1 MLSLQDTT
9 VLPVEWSKALD
20 NLRNKADAMPEEEL
34 KEIFKRE
41 WGVGIE
47 DVNGGNVVG
56 FNRRVEEGGLGEGA
70 DRDHWLLDYC
80 SIPDSHVLKMS
91 TSGSPVTV
99 GDIKSIRPQAFASAS
114 IGQVHLAT
122 LKDDS
127 HLILKVQ
134 YPDILTSITNDIA
147 NLQGLI
153 RYMNVV
159 PKGVF
164 LDSII
169 EQGVREVEG
178 ECDYEREQRGMARYR
193 SLLEGGERPALR
205 ATLVGEGVLAGLN
218 AHHPPNPPFFPLHSA
233 DPELKALGFQIPKVV
248 PGLTTKRIL
257 VTEYAYGVTIDKCEG
272 MSQEVR
278 DNIGRG
284 VLRLTLLELFV
295 WR

>member
-205 ATLVGEGVLAGLN
+205 ATLVGEGFWLA
-218 AHHPPNPPFFPLHSA
+218 
-233 DPELKALGFQIPKVV
+233 
-248 PGLTTKRIL
+248 
-257 VTEYAYGVTIDKCEG
+257 
-272 MSQEVR
+272 
-278 DNIGRG
+278 
-284 VLRLTLLELFV
+284 
-295 WR
+295 